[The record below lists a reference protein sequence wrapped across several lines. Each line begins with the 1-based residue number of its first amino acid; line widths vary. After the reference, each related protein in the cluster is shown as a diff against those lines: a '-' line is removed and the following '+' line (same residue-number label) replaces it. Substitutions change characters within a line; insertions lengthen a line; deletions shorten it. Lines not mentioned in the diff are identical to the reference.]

1 MSDGLNRYYV
11 PRDRV
16 DLLARFIHADM
27 CVKRSK
33 LARGVRLDGWM
44 PLP

>member
-1 MSDGLNRYYV
+1 V
-11 PRDRV
+11 PRDRE
-16 DLLARFIHADM
+16 DLLANFIRVDA

-44 PLP
+44 AWR

>member
-1 MSDGLNRYYV
+1 
-11 PRDRV
+11 V
-16 DLLARFIHADM
+16 DLLARFIHVDM

-44 PLP
+44 PWR

>member
-1 MSDGLNRYYV
+1 
-11 PRDRV
+11 V
-16 DLLARFIHADM
+16 DLLAKFIRADM

-44 PLP
+44 P